1 MPTGTVKWFSNA
13 KGHGFI
19 THAGSGK
26 DVFVHHSA
34 ISGEDYSYR
43 SLDEGASVEFE
54 AVDGPKGPEARN
66 VVQHNTVRPNAQ
78 TSEARGAAARRVR

>member
-13 KGHGFI
+13 KGYGCI

-26 DVFVHHSA
+26 EVYVHHSA

-43 SLDEGASVEFE
+43 SLDQGASVEFE
-54 AVDGPKGPEARN
+54 IVKGAKGREARN
-66 VVQHNTVRPNAQ
+66 VVQRKAVRPI
-78 TSEARGAAARRVR
+78 VI